1 MFSERSVQHFYLL
14 ARCKSEPF
22 NYDIY
27 RNMIETKVNRP
38 KMYYRDMTET
48 KVKVLNINLHVPL
61 IFRTAH

>member
-1 MFSERSVQHFYLL
+1 
-14 ARCKSEPF
+14 
-22 NYDIY
+22 
-27 RNMIETKVNRP
+27 MIETKVNRP